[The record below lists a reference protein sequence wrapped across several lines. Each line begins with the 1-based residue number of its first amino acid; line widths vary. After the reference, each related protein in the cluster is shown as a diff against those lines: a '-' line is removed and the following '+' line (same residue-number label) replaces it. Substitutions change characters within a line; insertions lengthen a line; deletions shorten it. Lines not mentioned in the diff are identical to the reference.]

1 MLLKL
6 VSLLFNVV
14 FISLNGLR
22 RIKIYILDGDNVIN
36 DSLFDI
42 YVKREKYVNII
53 FDIMVLNFIDFV
65 IKYKIFN
72 NKLLSQFENM
82 VLRVYLVYFFNKNG

>member
-1 MLLKL
+1 MYYLMLLKL

-14 FISLNGLR
+14 FISLNGLC

-36 DSLFDI
+36 DLLFDI
-42 YVKREKYVNII
+42 YVKCEKYVNFI

-65 IKYKIFN
+65 IKYKIVN
-72 NKLLSQFENM
+72 NKLLS
-82 VLRVYLVYFFNKNG
+82 